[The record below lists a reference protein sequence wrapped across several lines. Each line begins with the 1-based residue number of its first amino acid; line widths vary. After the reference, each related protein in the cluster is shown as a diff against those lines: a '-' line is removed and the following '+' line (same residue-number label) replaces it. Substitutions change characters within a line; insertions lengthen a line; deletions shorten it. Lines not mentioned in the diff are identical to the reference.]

1 MRPAAARAE
10 RESARDPT
18 RLPAARHSHA
28 DTRRRLPDHR
38 GQQSFAST
46 PWQAARRPTW
56 LDRPRRSQQP
66 GRRGR
71 VALVL
76 LGAPRAL
83 HRRRGSRPM
92 AAARP
97 TDSKRA
103 TSWASVRV
111 PGGDTPIEANIGLL
125 SSAARSL
132 RRRHTWVRGA
142 SASQSD
148 SPQAQ
153 SPAGS
158 NVTGVAVPRLAR
170 LSREDREALAAF
182 GARATWPS
190 GFAVYERV
198 APADG
203 IFIVLR
209 GQIVL
214 RNRLGAGRSFVPWIA
229 TVGETFGGEGLVHNG
244 RYVSDARAEEESET
258 LHLTTSRVS
267 ALMREQPAAALA
279 LMRQIM
285 AERSEL
291 LERFG
296 EHAPLTVEQRL
307 IAALLRLAQSRTQGD
322 GSAVAAVLP
331 RRLLGE
337 LVGA

>member
-1 MRPAAARAE
+1 MTA
-10 RESARDPT
+10 
-18 RLPAARHSHA
+18 
-28 DTRRRLPDHR
+28 
-38 GQQSFAST
+38 
-46 PWQAARRPTW
+46 
-56 LDRPRRSQQP
+56 
-66 GRRGR
+66 
-71 VALVL
+71 
-76 LGAPRAL
+76 
-83 HRRRGSRPM
+83 
-92 AAARP
+92 
-97 TDSKRA
+97 
-103 TSWASVRV
+103 
-111 PGGDTPIEANIGLL
+111 
-125 SSAARSL
+125 
-132 RRRHTWVRGA
+132 
-142 SASQSD
+142 
-148 SPQAQ
+148 
-153 SPAGS
+153 
-158 NVTGVAVPRLAR
+158 VAVTRIAR
-170 LSREDREALAAF
+170 LSRDDRDALAAF

-190 GFAVYERV
+190 GFAVYERGT
-198 APADG
+198 PADG

-229 TVGETFGGEGLVHNG
+229 TVGETFGGEGLVQSG

-296 EHAPLTVEQRL
+296 EHATLTVEQRL

-322 GSAVAAVLP
+322 GATSAVLP

-337 LVGA
+337 LVGATRESISLVLGRLTADGLVQREGNGLIITDLDGLAHRFEHSGRGAVSAFDVHDDRGSLHSSVG